1 MISIYEEPITV
12 TKGKISVTFAVAV
25 PPWNPDESLAMG
37 FTGIARKYE
46 VYLKYENT
54 WYFVIQTWKY
64 NTLEDLV
71 NDFKRDIYSAEQFLE
86 KIFKYI
92 EL

>member
-1 MISIYEEPITV
+1 MISIYHKPVTV
-12 TKGKISVTFAVAV
+12 TKGKTSVTFAVAV
-25 PPWNPDESLAMG
+25 PPWNPDESLAKG
-37 FTGIARKYE
+37 FTGIA
-46 VYLKYENT
+46 LKYENT
-54 WYFVIQTWKY
+54 WYFVTQTWRY

-71 NDFKRDIYSAEQFLE
+71 NDFKRDIYSEEQFFK

>member
-12 TKGKISVTFAVAV
+12 TKGKTSVTFAVAV
-25 PPWNPDESLAMG
+25 PPWNPDESLAQG
-37 FTGIARKYE
+37 FTGIARKYD

-54 WYFVIQTWKY
+54 WYKVPKDNKY
-64 NTLEDLV
+64 GSIKDLAK
-71 NDFKRDIYSAEQFLE
+71 DFKQNIYSEEQFLE

-92 EL
+92 NI

>member
-12 TKGKISVTFAVAV
+12 TKGKTSVTFAVAV

-46 VYLKYENT
+46 IYLKYENT
-54 WYFVIQTWKY
+54 WYKASKCDKY
-64 NTLEDLV
+64 SSLKDLV
-71 NDFKRDIYSAEQFLE
+71 KDFKQNIYSEEQFLE
-86 KIFKYI
+86 KIFKFI
-92 EL
+92 TL